1 LQKGLLLT
9 PSSQPWK
16 REWEGEANSAAHGE
30 GRAAGTAEGGCARGG
45 GGPPGGG
52 GPTQGAPVIPNWW
65 IIKEKD

>member
-45 GGPPGGG
+45 GG
-52 GPTQGAPVIPNWW
+52 TQGAPVIPNWW